1 MSKSKRT
8 RAQVRESTGVMAIA
22 VGMTLALFCRAG
34 TNNAAESSQEKSG
47 LRIYMPREISVGNSE
62 LNLGQVG
69 IIRGEDALVAKA
81 NGVALGRISAP
92 GQSLVID
99 RPTVLSRLACSG
111 IPTSKVTLTGAEETT
126 VRQQHRVVGTDEFVS
141 LASSFLEN
149 HRPGTSVSRWTAT
162 RKPENLVVP
171 GTYNDI
177 RFSPRLSE
185 SNATNQVRV
194 EIAVLGDGKKI
205 AVRDVMF
212 ALKYNCRQ
220 AVTKT
225 DIAAGQAITPE
236 NVEIQ
241 TVESNYPEPAAW
253 NSPYGLIAKHRL
265 PASTTLRPHMVGPS
279 ESPTVITRNQT
290 VAIKVERPGLV
301 ITAMGKA
308 MDDGKAGEYIKVRN
322 VDSQRIILVKINT
335 DGSVEP
341 AL

>member
-8 RAQVRESTGVMAIA
+8 RAQARGSMGVI
-22 VGMTLALFCRAG
+22 VISLGMTLVLFCQAAA
-34 TNNAAESSQEKSG
+34 NNTPVSSQEKSG
-47 LRIYMPREISVGNSE
+47 LRIYLPREVSVGNGDLS
-62 LNLGQVG
+62 LGQVG

-81 NGVALGRISAP
+81 NGIALGRISAP
-92 GQSLVID
+92 GQSIVID
-99 RPTVLSRLACSG
+99 RSTVLSRLACSG
-111 IPTSKVTLTGAEETT
+111 IPTSKVILIGAEEMT
-126 VRQQHRVVGTDEFVS
+126 VRQQQRVVGMDEFVS

-149 HRPGTSVSRWTAT
+149 HRPGTSVSRWIPT

-185 SNATNQVRV
+185 SSATNQARV
-194 EIAVLGDGKKI
+194 EIAVFAADKKI

-225 DIAAGQAITPE
+225 DIPAGQTITPE

-241 TVESNYPEPAAW
+241 TMESSYPEPADW
-253 NSPYGLIAKHRL
+253 TSPYGLVTKHRL
-265 PASTTLRPHMVGPS
+265 PANTTLRPHMVGPS
-279 ESPTVITRNQT
+279 ESPILVARNQT
-290 VAIKVERPGLV
+290 VAIKVERPGLL
-301 ITAMGKA
+301 ITAVGKA
-308 MDDGKAGEYIKVRN
+308 MDDGKAGDYIKVRN
-322 VDSQRIILVKINT
+322 VDSQRIILAKINA